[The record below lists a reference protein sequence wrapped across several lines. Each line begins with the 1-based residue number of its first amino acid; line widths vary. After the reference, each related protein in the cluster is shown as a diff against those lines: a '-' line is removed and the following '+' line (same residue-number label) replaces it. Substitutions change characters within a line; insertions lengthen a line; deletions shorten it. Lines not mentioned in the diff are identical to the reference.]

1 MTLKTTPA
9 ADEYVI
15 RDLVEC
21 CWRRNDE
28 TGGALEPT
36 ADLGHL
42 DLEDAA
48 AAYLA
53 DAKATQDEIR
63 KAARRYA
70 QQAVEAWEAWS

>member
-9 ADEYVI
+9 ADENVI

-28 TGGALEPT
+28 TGGALQPGER
-36 ADLGHL
+36 AVD
-42 DLEDAA
+42 DIEDAA

-53 DAKATQDEIR
+53 DSRATKEEISE
-63 KAARRYA
+63 AARRYA
-70 QQAVEAWEAWS
+70 QQAIEAWEAWS

>member
-28 TGGALEPT
+28 TGGALWPT

-42 DLEDAA
+42 DLEDKA

-53 DAKATQDEIR
+53 DAKATQEEIR
-63 KAARRYA
+63 EAARRYA
-70 QQAVEAWEAWS
+70 QQAVRAWEAWS